1 MSKFGNGDYEDSHSS
16 MRWLGHITRRIGDEQ
31 YVDKRGYGSQDDIT
45 VVCDGWG
52 ILHKK
57 NTEKI
62 KPERCNAEV
71 ERRLKWRL

>member
-1 MSKFGNGDYEDSHSS
+1 MSKFGNGGYEVNHSS

-52 ILHKK
+52 ILQG
-57 NTEKI
+57 E
-62 KPERCNAEV
+62 
-71 ERRLKWRL
+71 